1 MIAIKPLIWSTSSDG
16 NTIAAPTPTMPDR
29 YLIIKKQGDKFSMNW
44 TNGSVNLEETAKF
57 FGQKFHDHNLMQ
69 LQSQWFENKEPT

>member
-1 MIAIKPLIWSTSSDG
+1 
-16 NTIAAPTPTMPDR
+16 MPDH

-57 FGQKFHDHNLMQ
+57 FGQKFHDHNFMQ
-69 LQSQWFENKEPT
+69 LQSQWLE